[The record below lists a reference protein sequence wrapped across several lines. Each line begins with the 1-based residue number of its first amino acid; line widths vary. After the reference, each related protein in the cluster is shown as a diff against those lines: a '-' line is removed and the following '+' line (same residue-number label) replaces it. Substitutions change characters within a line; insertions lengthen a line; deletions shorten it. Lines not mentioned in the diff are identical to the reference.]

1 MNRLFTAFTSFVQ
14 KRLIGNM
21 ILAAIVYLFW
31 MYGLQN
37 SAQEA
42 AGTAL
47 VALILLLLGDMISLY
62 FSRHS
67 STKRNKHAG

>member
-1 MNRLFTAFTSFVQ
+1 MNRLFTAFTLFVQ
-14 KRLIGNM
+14 KRLIGNI

-37 SAQEA
+37 SAQES
-42 AGTAL
+42 AGTAM
-47 VALILLLLGDMISLY
+47 VAFVLLLMGDMVSLY
-62 FSRHS
+62 VSKHS